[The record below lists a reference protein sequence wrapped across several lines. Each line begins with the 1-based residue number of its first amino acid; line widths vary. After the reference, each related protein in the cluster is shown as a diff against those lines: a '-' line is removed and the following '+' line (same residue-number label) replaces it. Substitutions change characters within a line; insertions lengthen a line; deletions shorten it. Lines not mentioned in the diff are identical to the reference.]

1 MRGRITCWSL
11 LVKKIVLAVTLIALS
26 ACAKKPDQIAATNI
40 GDSAYRGQS
49 CQQLNQAKTKIRHDL
64 DNLSAAQK
72 SAATGDA
79 WGVFL
84 LGLPLSSLSGNDR
97 EAAIS
102 VAKGHV
108 QAIET
113 EQQRKGCK

>member
-1 MRGRITCWSL
+1 MMKKV
-11 LVKKIVLAVTLIALS
+11 LVIAALVAALS
-26 ACAKKPDQIAATNI
+26 GCAKKPEEIAAANI

-49 CQQLNQAKTKIRHDL
+49 CKQLAQAKTKITHDL

-84 LGLPLSSLSGNDR
+84 LGLPLSSMSGNDK
-97 EAAIS
+97 ETAIS

-113 EQQRKGCK
+113 EQQSKGCKG

>member
-1 MRGRITCWSL
+1 MKKV
-11 LVKKIVLAVTLIALS
+11 LVIAALAAALS
-26 ACAKKPDQIAATNI
+26 GCAKKPEEIAAANI

-49 CQQLNQAKTKIRHDL
+49 CQQLAQAKTKITHDL

-84 LGLPLSSLSGNDR
+84 LGLPLSSMSGNDK
-97 EAAIS
+97 ETAIS

-113 EQQRKGCK
+113 EQQSKGCKG